1 MIKEL
6 KDGSIV
12 SLDYGL
18 QVSNYMSRDNPGE
31 YETDIFAEIFTK
43 IYTDGEIY
51 RYNKHNPFPADRYKI
66 GLKEYNNINY
76 LEVDNVFVKNHT
88 YLIKEI
94 YVWEWFN
101 AGTSRVFD
109 PYLKKVDVYVQDKN
123 NFHQVINA
131 IAMKR
136 KIEILKANGELSLP
150 EFNHSVLTE
159 NNDVHILRRKH

>member
-18 QVSNYMSRDNPGE
+18 QVSNYISRDYPGE
-31 YETDIFAEIFTK
+31 YETDIFAKIFTK

-51 RYNKHNPFPADRYKI
+51 KYNKHNPFPADRYKI
-66 GLKEYNNINY
+66 GIKEYYNINY

-94 YVWEWFN
+94 YVWEWSN

-109 PYLKKVDVYVQDKN
+109 PSLNKVYTRTIIKKQFFYEKKN
-123 NFHQVINA
+123 RN
-131 IAMKR
+131 
-136 KIEILKANGELSLP
+136 S
-150 EFNHSVLTE
+150 
-159 NNDVHILRRKH
+159 